1 MSVWTIKIPEEATPF
16 KLPSSLTAP
25 EAVEVMRDQNWV
37 SSAYQYAVDEAALTI
52 TFSRPVGGD
61 KAA

>member
-1 MSVWTIKIPEEATPF
+1 MSVWKITVPEEAEPF
-16 KLPSSLTAP
+16 QLPSSLTAP

-37 SSAYQYAVDEAALTI
+37 SSAYKYAVDDANLTI
-52 TFSRPVGGD
+52 VFSRPVGGD